1 MIVAQVVLGIVAWCA
16 VSAAPA
22 RAQEFSA
29 DLVIR
34 YAEHDFKTA
43 QGKLNVSNRKVRI
56 ETPDLAI
63 GYFIVR
69 DDIGAAYFVRPTQ
82 RVFMEARQ
90 SSQLTQILV
99 PVDPNDPCRQWQ
111 KMAQIAGATRDG
123 AEWRCERMGF
133 DRVNGR
139 DTIRYRVISPAN
151 RKYLGWIDLRLGF
164 LVRLEA
170 EGETTV
176 DVVNIYETPQSTELF
191 EIPPAYG
198 KFDPQR
204 LIDRIR
210 QSDVWVEPVR

>member
-1 MIVAQVVLGIVAWCA
+1 
-16 VSAAPA
+16 
-22 RAQEFSA
+22 
-29 DLVIR
+29 VIR